1 MKGKFWFN
9 ILLSVVVLAL
19 GVASAM
25 AETREF
31 LIVTGEWSWKAKPGE
46 APVVDRD
53 RGSVKEIERYTFDPA
68 FIVVNRGDTVILKI
82 HTLKGDK
89 HIVTIPAFKV
99 PETII
104 MRGEEKSIRFVANKA
119 GVFEFKCTNHV
130 ESHKEGPMVG
140 YIYVLDKK

>member
-1 MKGKFWFN
+1 MEKKFLFTV
-9 ILLSVVVLAL
+9 LLAVVVAGL
-19 GVASAM
+19 GRASAL

-31 LIVTGEWSWKAKPGE
+31 LAVTGEWSWKANPKE
-46 APVVDRD
+46 APVTDRD
-53 RGSVKEIERYTFDPA
+53 RGAVKEIERYTFDPS

-82 HTLKGDK
+82 HALKGDK
-89 HIVTIPAFKV
+89 HIVTIPDFKV

-130 ESHKEGPMVG
+130 DSHKEGPMVG
-140 YIYVLDKK
+140 YIYVFDKK

>member
-1 MKGKFWFN
+1 MGKKFLFTV
-9 ILLSVVVLAL
+9 LLAVVAVGL
-19 GVASAM
+19 GRASTI

-53 RGSVKEIERYTFDPA
+53 RGSVKEIERYTFDPS

-89 HIVTIPAFKV
+89 HIVTIPDFKV

-130 ESHKEGPMVG
+130 GSHKEGPMVG

>member
-1 MKGKFWFN
+1 MGKKFLFTV
-9 ILLSVVVLAL
+9 LLAVVVVGL
-19 GVASAM
+19 GAASGL

-53 RGSVKEIERYTFDPA
+53 RGPVKEIERYTFDPA
-68 FIVVNRGDTVILKI
+68 FIVVNRGDTVVLKI

-89 HIVTIPAFKV
+89 HIVTIPDFKV

-104 MRGEEKSIRFVANKA
+104 MRGEEKTIRFVANKA